1 MSLISKVKRIAIYSL
16 ASVGVLF
23 STGNV
28 SLSAMHPFQF
38 SNFNQQAPSSGNF
51 SFQSNAYSINY
62 APRNTFDDNT
72 MDVEEDSSSA
82 NFAPMSQQNFT
93 FQQLPA
99 QMPRFDLTIN
109 NYILPNESGKN
120 QAPRN
125 SARVSNPAPQNVNT
139 SNNPSLSF
147 VSLNGRN
154 ARTLSDKEKTELARR
169 GFALL
174 SKGESY
180 ASAARKLGIS
190 DGTLKNWIYEYCDAT
205 VKYSKQE
212 KQVHVSRFL
221 YEHSLDKN
229 VNVTDYANRNG
240 LLAATFRNWVRDYQA
255 GRLK

>member
-38 SNFNQQAPSSGNF
+38 SNFNQQASNSGNF

-72 MDVEEDSSSA
+72 MDVEEDSA
-82 NFAPMSQQNFT
+82 PINFAPASQQNFM
-93 FQQLPA
+93 FQQAPA

-109 NYILPNESGKN
+109 NYILPNDSNRN

-125 SARVSNPAPQNVNT
+125 HVRASNPAPQNINAAG
-139 SNNPSLSF
+139 NPALSA

-174 SKGESY
+174 GKGESY

-190 DGTLKNWIYEYCDAT
+190 DGTLKNWEIDYGDGVARYT
-205 VKYSKQE
+205 SQE
-212 KQVHVSRFL
+212 RKEHVFRYLREQTLSP
-221 YEHSLDKN
+221 S

-240 LLAATFRNWVRDYQA
+240 LVVATFRNWVRDYQA

>member
-1 MSLISKVKRIAIYSL
+1 MNLISKIKKISACSL

-23 STGNV
+23 STGSVGLN
-28 SLSAMHPFQF
+28 AMFPSFQF
-38 SNFNQQAPSSGNF
+38 SNFNQQAPNLGNF
-51 SFQSNAYSINY
+51 SFQSNTVNY
-62 APRNTFDDNT
+62 APRNTFEDST

-125 SARVSNPAPQNVNT
+125 SSSVSNPAPQNVNT

-240 LLAATFRNWVRDYQA
+240 LLASTFRNWVRDYQA

>member
-93 FQQLPA
+93 FQKLPA

>member
-169 GFALL
+169 GFVLL

-190 DGTLKNWIYEYCDAT
+190 DGTLKNWIYEYKDST
-205 VKYSKQE
+205 VKYSTQE

-221 YEHSLDKN
+221 YEYSLDKN

-240 LLAATFRNWVRDYQA
+240 LVVATFRNWVRDYQA

>member
-169 GFALL
+169 GFVLL

-221 YEHSLDKN
+221 YEYSLDKN

-240 LLAATFRNWVRDYQA
+240 LVVATFRNWFRDYQA

>member
-1 MSLISKVKRIAIYSL
+1 
-16 ASVGVLF
+16 
-23 STGNV
+23 
-28 SLSAMHPFQF
+28 
-38 SNFNQQAPSSGNF
+38 
-51 SFQSNAYSINY
+51 
-62 APRNTFDDNT
+62 
-72 MDVEEDSSSA
+72 MDVEEDSSPA

-125 SARVSNPAPQNVNT
+125 SARVSNPVPQNVNT
-139 SNNPSLSF
+139 SNNPALSF

-154 ARTLSDKEKTELARR
+154 ARTLSEKEKTELARR
-169 GFALL
+169 GIALL
-174 SKGESY
+174 IKGESC

-212 KQVHVSRFL
+212 KQVHVHRYL

-240 LLAATFRNWVRDYQA
+240 LIAGTFRNWVRDYQA
-255 GRLK
+255 GRLQ

>member
-169 GFALL
+169 GFVLL

>member
-221 YEHSLDKN
+221 YEYSLDKN

-240 LLAATFRNWVRDYQA
+240 LVVATFRNWVRDYQA

>member
-1 MSLISKVKRIAIYSL
+1 MNLISKIKKISACSL

-23 STGNV
+23 STGSVGLN
-28 SLSAMHPFQF
+28 AMFPSFQF
-38 SNFNQQAPSSGNF
+38 SNFNQQAPNLGNF
-51 SFQSNAYSINY
+51 SFQSNTVNY
-62 APRNTFDDNT
+62 APRNTFEDSA
-72 MDVEEDSSSA
+72 MDVEEDSSPA

-125 SARVSNPAPQNVNT
+125 SARVSNPVPQNVNT
-139 SNNPSLSF
+139 SNNPALSF

-154 ARTLSDKEKTELARR
+154 ARTLSEKEKTELARR
-169 GFALL
+169 EIALL
-174 SKGESY
+174 IKGESC
-180 ASAARKLGIS
+180 ASAARKLGIK
-190 DGTLKNWIYEYCDAT
+190 DNTLKNWIYEYKDST
-205 VKYSKQE
+205 VKYSTQE
-212 KQVHVSRFL
+212 KQVHVHRYL

-240 LLAATFRNWVRDYQA
+240 LIAGTFRNWVRDYQA
-255 GRLK
+255 GRLQ